1 MDVNRG
7 GYYLFGVDGRI
18 RGVLD
23 QVPVRMRW
31 LTKDKKLLDLLEEGY
46 KLMCQVYHI
55 EDGGGWIKWWSTANT
70 PALDDDLG
78 SNEDEMK
85 VTN

>member
-7 GYYLFGVDGRI
+7 GYYLIGVDGRI
-18 RGVLD
+18 RGVLN

-31 LTKDKKLLDLLEEGY
+31 LTKDKKLLNLLEEGY

-55 EDGGGWIKWWSTANT
+55 EDGGG
-70 PALDDDLG
+70 
-78 SNEDEMK
+78 
-85 VTN
+85 